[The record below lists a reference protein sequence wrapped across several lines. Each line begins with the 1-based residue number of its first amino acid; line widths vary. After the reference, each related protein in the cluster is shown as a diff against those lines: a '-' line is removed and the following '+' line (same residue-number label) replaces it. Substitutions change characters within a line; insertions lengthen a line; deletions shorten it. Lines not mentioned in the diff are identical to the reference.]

1 MLFLRPFNCF
11 KRNGGVKGRQTSLIR
26 YRQGEQVNVGQLAV
40 TLDVI
45 PAKAPALTDAH
56 GIWPKYMLALRTEGL
71 QTRRCI
77 FYGGGLTWIRRVG
90 EYSNE
95 CVLRQRTG
103 RPSILTIDLEP
114 LVRRFMMD
122 VRRIKQRNQ
131 HIHVEESD
139 HASRLRRGADSRS
152 PM

>member
-1 MLFLRPFNCF
+1 MLFLRPFDCI
-11 KRNGGVKGRQTSLIR
+11 RRDSGVKGRQTSLIR
-26 YRQGEQVNVGQLAV
+26 YRQSEQVNVGQLAV
-40 TLDVI
+40 TLDVL
-45 PAKAPALTDAH
+45 PAKAPELTYADRV
-56 GIWPKYMLALRTEGL
+56 WPKYMFALSTEGL

-77 FYGGGLTWIRRVG
+77 FFGGGLTWIRRVG
-90 EYSNE
+90 QYSNE

-103 RPSILTIDLEP
+103 RPSILTIAPEP

-122 VRRIKQRNQ
+122 VRRIERRNQ
-131 HIHVEESD
+131 YIHVEERD